1 LPSLLNI
8 LLNFFSDHGDR
19 ELILFGIFGA
29 VIIVFLVLDLG
40 LFNKKAHKISTKS
53 ALYQSIFWV
62 CVSTAFGYLIYLGGP
77 YEYLESGTK
86 KVLSG
91 ADGAVLYFSA
101 YLTEY
106 ALSVDNIFVILL
118 ILKYFKVKEEYYHKT
133 LFWGILGAVVFRA
146 IFIFVGALLIHKF
159 HWILYIFGVFLLYS
173 GIRIYFEDGD
183 EKIEPEKNPIMRF
196 CRAYLPIAKE
206 DFGGQFIVRL
216 NGKFMFTPLFLVI
229 VLIET
234 TDLIFAVD
242 SIPAAFAITQNEFL
256 IYTSNIFAVM
266 GLRAMFFLLAGI
278 IDKFYLLQKGL
289 SIILFFI
296 GAKML
301 LEIFKNDPDYAP
313 FVEKYVENPYLSFSI
328 IIGILMLSII
338 LSVLVPRK
346 EKPEEQEE
354 EEIQEEKLDS

>member
-1 LPSLLNI
+1 MLAPKNI
-8 LLNFFSDHGDR
+8 LLFSLFNGSD
-19 ELILFGIFGA
+19 EETILFGIFA
-29 VIIVFLVLDLG
+29 VIILLFLVLDLG
-40 LFNKKAHKISTKS
+40 LFHKQAHKISTKS

-62 CVSTAFGYLIYLGGP
+62 FISTMFGVFIYFYDKSGS
-77 YEYLESGTK
+77 ESG
-86 KVLSG
+86 
-91 ADGAVLYFSA
+91 AQAAIEYFSA

-118 ILKYFKVKEEYYHKT
+118 ILKYFKVDEAYYHKV
-133 LFWGILGAVVFRA
+133 LFWGILGAIVFRA
-146 IFIFVGALLIHKF
+146 IFIFVGTFLISKF
-159 HWILYIFGVFLLYS
+159 TWILYIFGVFLIYS

-183 EKIEPEKNPIMRF
+183 EKIEPEKNPILKF
-196 CRAYLPIAKE
+196 CRRYLPVSKE
-206 DFGGQFIVRL
+206 AVGGNFVTRES
-216 NGKFMFTPLFLVI
+216 GKLLFTPLFLVI

-242 SIPAAFAITQNEFL
+242 SIPAAFAITQNPFL

-301 LEIFKNDPDYAP
+301 LEIWHIE
-313 FVEKYVENPYLSFSI
+313 VSVYLSFTVI
-328 IIGILMLSII
+328 IATLTLSI
-338 LSVLVPRK
+338 LFSVLIPRK
-346 EKPEEQEE
+346 NTEAEG
-354 EEIQEEKLDS
+354 S

>member
-1 LPSLLNI
+1 LLVLFNI
-8 LLNFFSDHGDR
+8 LVASLFSDLSER
-19 ELILFGIFGA
+19 EIILFGIFGF
-29 VIIVFLVLDLG
+29 IIILFLVLDLG
-40 LFNKKAHKISTKS
+40 LFHKQAHKISTKS

-62 CVSTAFGYLIYLGGP
+62 CISTLFGLFIYL
-77 YEYLESGTK
+77 YDET
-86 KVLSG
+86 G
-91 ADGAVLYFSA
+91 AEGAIEYFSA

-118 ILKYFKVKEEYYHKT
+118 ILKYFKVNEAYYHKI
-133 LFWGILGAVVFRA
+133 LFWGILGAIVFRA
-146 IFIFVGALLIHKF
+146 IFIFGIELLIHKF
-159 HWILYIFGVFLLYS
+159 SWILYIFGVFLIYS

-183 EKIEPEKNPIMRF
+183 EKIEPEKNPILKF
-196 CRAYLPIAKE
+196 CRRYLPVSGVE
-206 DFGGQFIVRL
+206 HE
-216 NGKFMFTPLFLVI
+216 GKFVIREEGKLLFTPLFLVI

-242 SIPAAFAITQNEFL
+242 SIPAAFAITQNPFL

-301 LEIFKNDPDYAP
+301 LEIWHIDIN
-313 FVEKYVENPYLSFSI
+313 VYLSFTVI
-328 IIGILMLSII
+328 IATLTLSII
-338 LSVLVPRK
+338 FSVLIPRRN
-346 EKPEEQEE
+346 EPPEEV
-354 EEIQEEKLDS
+354 S

>member
-1 LPSLLNI
+1 MHELLNI
-8 LLNFFSDHGDR
+8 LTFSLFNDLPK
-19 ELILFGIFGA
+19 EETILFGIFA
-29 VIIVFLVLDLG
+29 VIIILFLVLDLG
-40 LFNKKAHKISTKS
+40 LFHKQAHKISTRT

-62 CVSTAFGYLIYLGGP
+62 IVSTLFGVFILLYD
-77 YEYLESGTK
+77 ESGTE
-86 KVLSG
+86 
-91 ADGAVLYFSA
+91 GAVQYFSA

-118 ILKYFKVKEEYYHKT
+118 ILKYFKVNEAYYHKV
-133 LFWGILGAVVFRA
+133 LFWGILGAIVFRG
-146 IFIFVGALLIHKF
+146 IFIFVGTFLIEQF
-159 HWILYIFGVFLLYS
+159 HWILYIFGVFLVYS

-183 EKIEPEKNPIMRF
+183 EKIEPEKNPILKF
-196 CRAYLPIAKE
+196 CKKYLPMSN
-206 DFGGQFIVRL
+206 DDHGGNFVIRQNNKL
-216 NGKFMFTPLFLVI
+216 LFTPLFLVI

-242 SIPAAFAITQNEFL
+242 SIPAAFAITQNPFL

-301 LEIFKNDPDYAP
+301 LDIWHIEVN
-313 FVEKYVENPYLSFSI
+313 VYLSFAVI
-328 IIGILMLSII
+328 IVTLTLSIVF
-338 LSVLVPRK
+338 SVLIPRK
-346 EKPEEQEE
+346 AKPTEEV
-354 EEIQEEKLDS
+354 

>member
-1 LPSLLNI
+1 LSSLVNI
-8 LLNFFSDHGDR
+8 LLFSLFRNQSER
-19 ELILFGIFGA
+19 ETILFGVFA
-29 VIIVFLVLDLG
+29 VIILLFLVLDLG
-40 LFNKKAHKISTKS
+40 LFHKQAHKISTKS

-62 CVSTAFGYLIYLGGP
+62 LISTMFGFFIYK
-77 YEYLESGTK
+77 YDD
-86 KVLSG
+86 SG
-91 ADGAVLYFSA
+91 AEGAVEYFSA

-118 ILKYFKVKEEYYHKT
+118 ILKYFQVKEEYYHKT
-133 LFWGILGAVVFRA
+133 LFWGILGAIVFRGF
-146 IFIFVGALLIHKF
+146 FIFVGAYFIHKF

-183 EKIEPEKNPIMRF
+183 EKIEPEKNPIMKLSRK
-196 CRAYLPIAKE
+196 YLPVTK
-206 DFGGQFIVRL
+206 DDHGGMFVVREA
-216 NGKFMFTPLFLVI
+216 GKLMFTPLFLVI
-229 VLIET
+229 ILIET

-301 LEIFKNDPDYAP
+301 LEIFDIDVN
-313 FVEKYVENPYLSFSI
+313 VYLSFAVIIATLTHSI
-328 IIGILMLSII
+328 IF
-338 LSVLVPRK
+338 SVIVPRK
-346 EKPEEQEE
+346 AEV
-354 EEIQEEKLDS
+354 EEKED

>member
-1 LPSLLNI
+1 MLSTLDILIFSL
-8 LLNFFSDHGDR
+8 FGGDER
-19 ELILFGIFGA
+19 EAVLFGIFLA
-29 VIIVFLVLDLG
+29 VIVIFMILDLG
-40 LFNKKAHKISTKS
+40 LFHKQAHKISTKS
-53 ALYQSIFWV
+53 ALNQSIFWV
-62 CVSTAFGYLIYLGGP
+62 SISSIFGCLIYFNGP
-77 YEYLESGTK
+77 YEHLEANAT
-86 KVLSG
+86 VILSG
-91 ADGAVLYFSA
+91 SEAAVLYLTT

-118 ILKYFKVKEEYYHKT
+118 ILKYFKVDEAYYHKV

-146 IFIFVGALLIHKF
+146 IFIFVGAIFIQHF
-159 HWILYIFGVFLLYS
+159 HWILYIFGVFLIYS

-183 EKIEPEKNPIMRF
+183 EKIEPEKNPILKL
-196 CRAYLPIAKE
+196 CRKYLPFTNE
-206 DFGGQFIVRL
+206 DKG
-216 NGKFMFTPLFLVI
+216 GKFFIKEGGKFFFTPLFLVI
-229 VLIET
+229 ILIET

-301 LEIFKNDPDYAP
+301 LEIFDIDIN
-313 FVEKYVENPYLSFSI
+313 VYLSFTVI
-328 IIGILMLSII
+328 IATLFLSVVF
-338 LSVLVPRK
+338 SVLVPRK
-346 EKPEEQEE
+346 AGAETE
-354 EEIQEEKLDS
+354 

>member
-1 LPSLLNI
+1 MLSALNI
-8 LLNFFSDHGDR
+8 LLFSLFRNQSER
-19 ELILFGIFGA
+19 ETILFGVFA
-29 VIIVFLVLDLG
+29 LIIILFLVLDLG
-40 LFNKKAHKISTKS
+40 LFHKQARRISTKS

-62 CVSTAFGYLIYLGGP
+62 CVSTLFGFFIYK
-77 YEYLESGTK
+77 YDD
-86 KVLSG
+86 SG
-91 ADGAVLYFSA
+91 AEGAVEYFSA

-118 ILKYFKVKEEYYHKT
+118 ILKYFRVKEEYYHKT
-133 LFWGILGAVVFRA
+133 LFWGILGAIVFRG
-146 IFIFVGALLIHKF
+146 IFIFVGAYLIHQF
-159 HWILYIFGVFLLYS
+159 HWILYIFGVFLIYS

-183 EKIEPEKNPIMRF
+183 EKIEPEKNPIMKFCLRF
-196 CRAYLPIAKE
+196 LPMTKNE
-206 DFGGQFIVRL
+206 HGGSFLVRE
-216 NGKFMFTPLFLVI
+216 NGRLVFTPLFLVI
-229 VLIET
+229 ALVET

-301 LEIFKNDPDYAP
+301 LEIFDIDVGVYT
-313 FVEKYVENPYLSFSI
+313 SFSVI
-328 IIGILMLSII
+328 IATLTLSII
-338 LSVLVPRK
+338 FSVLVPRK
-346 EKPEEQEE
+346 EEPEEKDEV
-354 EEIQEEKLDS
+354 SS

>member
-1 LPSLLNI
+1 MSSLLNI
-8 LLNFFSDHGDR
+8 LLFSLFRNQSER
-19 ELILFGIFGA
+19 ETILFGVFA
-29 VIIVFLVLDLG
+29 VIILLFLVLDLG
-40 LFNKKAHKISTKS
+40 LFNKHAHKISTKS

-62 CVSTAFGYLIYLGGP
+62 IISTLFGYLVYLQGP
-77 YEYLESGTK
+77 YPQEDGTLMK
-86 KVLSG
+86 G
-91 ADGAVLYFSA
+91 TDAAVLYFSA

-118 ILKYFKVKEEYYHKT
+118 ILKYFKVKEEYYHKI
-133 LFWGILGAVVFRA
+133 LFWGIFGAIAFRA
-146 IFIFVGALLIHKF
+146 IFIFVTAFFIHKLE
-159 HWILYIFGVFLLYS
+159 WILYVFGVFLIYS

-183 EKIEPEKNPIMRF
+183 EKIEPEKNPIMKF
-196 CRAYLPIAKE
+196 CRRYLPMSKE
-206 DFGGQFIVRL
+206 EHGDQFLVKEY
-216 NGKFMFTPLFLVI
+216 GKWVFTPLFLVI

-242 SIPAAFAITQNEFL
+242 SIPAAFAITRDEFL

-301 LEIFKNDPDYAP
+301 LEIVDYHIG
-313 FVEKYVENPYLSFSI
+313 VYLSFSVI
-328 IIGILMLSII
+328 IATLTLSII
-338 LSVLVPRK
+338 FSVIVPRK
-346 EKPEEQEE
+346 NRAE
-354 EEIQEEKLDS
+354 